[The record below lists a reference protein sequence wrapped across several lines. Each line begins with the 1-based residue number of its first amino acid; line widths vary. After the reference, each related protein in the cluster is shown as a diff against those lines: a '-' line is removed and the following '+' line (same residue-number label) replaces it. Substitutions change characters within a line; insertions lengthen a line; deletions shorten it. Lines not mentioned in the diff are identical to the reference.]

1 MIISREQ
8 YLKWYFIEPKNLIIS
23 RILYICTPFYD
34 NRLEKGVLRANKRI
48 ISLCV
53 NIVNNLTNKKIQK
66 HFQHV

>member
-1 MIISREQ
+1 MIIFREQ
-8 YLKWYFIEPKNLIIS
+8 YLKRYFIEPKNLIIS

-34 NRLEKGVLRANKRI
+34 NRLEKGFLRANKRI

-53 NIVNNLTNKKIQK
+53 NIVNNLINKKIQK